1 MGPRSAKYTARLV
14 ECIRHFTPAWFAAIM
29 GTGVIAILWHNS
41 PYAYDSRTV
50 KVFAY
55 TFFFLNLL
63 LFIFFNILTILR
75 YTMFPEICP
84 AFIYHPT
91 QSLFLGTY
99 PMGAATLINVAVGVI
114 YTEDGFGGK
123 PFLYTLWAFWWVD
136 VALSVMSAY
145 GIVHIMFTRQKHALE
160 SVTAVWLLPVVP
172 LVVISSSGGVLAAPL
187 LNYSASNSL
196 ITLVIS
202 TVLVI
207 MGLTLAFM
215 MLSLYFL
222 RLAIHGVPRGGGVVS
237 VYIPLGPLGQGGYS
251 ILLLGAG
258 FNSILPLHYGSSAVL
273 RLETV
278 GQIIEVATLGL
289 ALTLW
294 SMASLWLV
302 YGAIA
307 TIDVIWHEKI
317 LFRQAFWSLVFP
329 NGVYANL
336 TIQLYRVTDSTFFRV
351 WGAIYA
357 LTTLVFGAMFRTP
370 CLDDVDIH
378 AAAMEKGTEHAR
390 SPITDVE
397 AAGGPE
403 STAVAANGRR
413 YSDHTMSSGSRRT
426 PSYRCDIGRRREEGT

>member
-1 MGPRSAKYTARLV
+1 
-14 ECIRHFTPAWFAAIM
+14 M

-75 YTMFPEICP
+75 YTMFPEIWP
-84 AFIYHPT
+84 ALIYHPT

-145 GIVHIMFTRQKHALE
+145 GIVYLMFTRQKHALE

-187 LNYSASNSL
+187 VNYSASNSL

-202 TVLVI
+202 TALVI

-222 RLAIHGVPRGGGVVS
+222 RLAIYGVPRGGGVVS

-258 FNSILPLHYGSSAVL
+258 FNSILPLHHGSSAVL

-336 TIQLYRVTDSTFFRV
+336 TIQLYRVTDWTFFRV

-357 LTTLVFGAMFRTP
+357 LATLILWAWVFVRTCVLVYSGAMFHAP

-378 AAAMEKGTEHAR
+378 ATAMGKGTKTEHAH
-390 SPITDVE
+390 SSITDVE

-403 STAVAANGRR
+403 STAVAANGRSH
-413 YSDHTMSSGSRRT
+413 SDHSMSSGSRRT
-426 PSYRCDIGRRREEGT
+426 PSSRFDIGRGREQET